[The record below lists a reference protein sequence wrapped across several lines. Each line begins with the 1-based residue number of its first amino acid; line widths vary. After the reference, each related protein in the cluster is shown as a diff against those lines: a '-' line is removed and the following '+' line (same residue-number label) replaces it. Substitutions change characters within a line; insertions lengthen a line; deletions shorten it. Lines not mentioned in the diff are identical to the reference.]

1 MWLRQFNVFKISFD
15 FENDL
20 APHLAEHGL
29 SPCPAHA
36 RMSFGWKELTNNE
49 YFQSIQ
55 NFGICYFA
63 KEERILPQAVLSHM
77 VETKARQI
85 QDARGFPLKKH
96 EKQQLKQD
104 TEFDLLPKAF
114 CVQKQH
120 IILFDKGRQLMYVQ
134 ASGQAQ
140 IDLMI
145 SLIHKT
151 IARSIDIQALSP
163 KDKILSHWQ
172 DWLKQPELM
181 PANLQLADK
190 LALIDEDNQQKQLKC
205 QGYNWLEE
213 KAHELLD
220 KGLIPNEM
228 SFIWREMIQFHLS
241 PKLQFKRVQALPSLK
256 EEIEA
261 TEIDQEA
268 HDARLTNLLLIG
280 HTYGQMIDDLEVLM
294 EDFA

>member
-15 FENDL
+15 FELDL
-20 APHLAEHGL
+20 APHLAEYGL

-36 RMSFGWKELTNNE
+36 RMSFGWKDLAHHQ

-55 NFGICYFA
+55 NYGICYFA
-63 KEERILPQAVLSHM
+63 KEERILPQAVLIHM
-77 VETKARQI
+77 LETKTRQI
-85 QDARGFPLKKH
+85 QDSRGFPLKKH

-104 TEFDLLPKAF
+104 IEFDLLPKAF

-120 IILFDKGRQLMYVQ
+120 IVLFDKGRQLMYVQ
-134 ASGQAQ
+134 ASAQAQ
-140 IDLMI
+140 IDLI
-145 SLIHKT
+145 VSLLHKT
-151 IARSIDIQALSP
+151 IGKSIEIQALNP
-163 KDKILSHWQ
+163 IDKILSQWQ
-172 DWLKQPELM
+172 DWLKEPEKM

-190 LALIDEDNQQKQLKC
+190 LALIDEDNQQKQIKC

-213 KAHELLD
+213 KAHDLLD
-220 KGLIPNEM
+220 KGFIPNEM
-228 SFIWREMIQFHLS
+228 SFIWRELIQFHLS

-268 HDARLTNLLLIG
+268 DDAKLTNLLLIG
-280 HTYGQMIDDLEVLM
+280 HTYGQMIDDLEVLL
-294 EDFA
+294 ETNA

>member
-1 MWLRQFNVFKISFD
+1 MWLKQFNVYKISFD

-20 APHLAEHGL
+20 APQLAEHGL
-29 SPCPAHA
+29 SPCPPHA
-36 RMSFGWKELTNNE
+36 RMSFGWKELGE
-49 YFQSIQ
+49 QLYCQSIQ
-55 NFGICYFA
+55 NFSVCYFA

-85 QDARGFPLKKH
+85 QDSRGFPLKKH

-140 IDLMI
+140 IDLII

-151 IARSIDIQALSP
+151 IAGSIEIQGLNP
-163 KDKILSHWQ
+163 KDNILHLWQ

-205 QGYNWLEE
+205 QGYNWSEE
-213 KAHELLD
+213 NAHDLLD

-228 SFIWREMIQFHLS
+228 SFIWRELIQFHLS

-261 TEIDQEA
+261 TELDQNM

-280 HTYGQMIDDLEVLM
+280 HTYGQMIDDLDVFI
-294 EDFA
+294 EDNA

>member
-15 FENDL
+15 FERDL
-20 APHLAEHGL
+20 APHLAEHAL
-29 SPCPAHA
+29 NPCPAHA
-36 RMSFGWKELTNNE
+36 RMSFGWKEVTNQQ
-49 YFQSIQ
+49 YFQTIQ
-55 NFGICYFA
+55 NYGICYFG

-85 QDARGFPLKKH
+85 QEARGFPLKKH

-134 ASGQAQ
+134 ASAQAQ
-140 IDLMI
+140 IDLII

-151 IARSIDIQALSP
+151 IGQSIEVHALSP
-163 KDKILSHWQ
+163 KDQILSHWQ
-172 DWLKQPELM
+172 DWLKQPHLM

-190 LALIDEDNQQKQLKC
+190 LALVDEDNQQKQVKC

-213 KAHELLD
+213 KAHDLLD

-228 SFIWREMIQFHLS
+228 SFIWRELIQFHLS

-261 TEIDQEA
+261 AEIDQEV

-280 HTYGQMIDDLEVLM
+280 HTYGQMIDDLEILM
-294 EDFA
+294 EANA